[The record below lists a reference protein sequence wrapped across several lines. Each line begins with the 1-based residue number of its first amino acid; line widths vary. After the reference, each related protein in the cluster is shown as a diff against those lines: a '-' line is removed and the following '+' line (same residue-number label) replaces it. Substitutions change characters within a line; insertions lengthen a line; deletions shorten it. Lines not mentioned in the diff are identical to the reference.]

1 MFKPFLNGF
10 VADAVNRRLRL
21 RLGYIKMKDIG
32 QTGRPGYLRSVGMT
46 QRNKREYAARAVAN
60 NARRT
65 AANNDEPVEP
75 VRQGPSAD
83 RTLSMTGVPVD
94 QLARQWYS
102 ITVDTPGSDMP
113 LALYTVTT
121 NWIEETPLIINS
133 LTVVEIGE
141 DKKGYSAA
149 SRRGRGRGRGGRFGR
164 GGGRQRGSGGPSDE
178 HDVPTGW
185 RHMHAMMEINSPQGF
200 ATVLDQILKDMLLPF
215 MPGTSH
221 FCVKEFG
228 YGQTPELNAGYLQKD
243 RFKSDTYQASQQLL
257 CIIHTIAKFTM
268 LLLFA
273 ETRQGTVDDAR
284 ISAACVSVI

>member
-75 VRQGPSAD
+75 VRQGPAAD

-121 NWIEETPLIINS
+121 NWIDETPLVINS

-141 DKKGYSAA
+141 DKK
-149 SRRGRGRGRGGRFGR
+149 
-164 GGGRQRGSGGPSDE
+164 D
-178 HDVPTGW
+178 
-185 RHMHAMMEINSPQGF
+185 
-200 ATVLDQILKDMLLPF
+200 ILP
-215 MPGTSH
+215 PPVVG
-221 FCVKEFG
+221 V
-228 YGQTPELNAGYLQKD
+228 
-243 RFKSDTYQASQQLL
+243 
-257 CIIHTIAKFTM
+257 
-268 LLLFA
+268 
-273 ETRQGTVDDAR
+273 V
-284 ISAACVSVI
+284 VV